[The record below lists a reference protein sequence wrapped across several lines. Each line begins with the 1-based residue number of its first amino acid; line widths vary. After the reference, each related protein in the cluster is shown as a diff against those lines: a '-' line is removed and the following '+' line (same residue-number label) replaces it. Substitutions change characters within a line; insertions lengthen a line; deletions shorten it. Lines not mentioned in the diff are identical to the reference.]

1 MNSYKNLL
9 KILKQIYIL
18 KLRQKVE
25 KMLKSYLLKYAN
37 CYIKNIQILIK
48 LQKKR
53 DYIMAIKNVQF
64 LKNLF
69 KNNKIVVNA
78 LVNGLDVREIIK
90 KIDSQI

>member
-18 KLRQKVE
+18 KLLQKVE
-25 KMLKSYLLKYAN
+25 KMLKSYLLKCAN

-69 KNNKIVVNA
+69 KKDKIIVNA

>member
-18 KLRQKVE
+18 KLLQKVE